1 MKGAIPMLKTTRP
14 KGLHPKTTDIAIPSL
29 ESIYVAIHSKIQE
42 LTADQAEELAKA
54 VHAKC
59 KEIKNNPPARIVTSH
74 KMNFVIRRS
83 PSKRVMYY
91 NMGYPSEYTICPII
105 GGDLP
110 REMHFR
116 IMTIPAA
123 NRIILHYVDKNMS
136 EYSNI
141 PMKF

>member
-1 MKGAIPMLKTTRP
+1 MSIIYTEPIIN
-14 KGLHPKTTDIAIPSL
+14 PKTTDIAIPSL

-59 KEIKNNPPARIVTSH
+59 KELKNNPPARIVTSH
-74 KMNFVIRRS
+74 KMNFVIHRS

-91 NMGYPSEYTICPII
+91 NMGYPSKYTINPIL

-141 PMKF
+141 SLNYK